1 MKRLL
6 IAPLLLALTSCS
18 NDITIKD
25 KTGEKILVK
34 SSTLTST
41 YSGKSADLKRLIDKN
56 YTSKRLEVSY
66 AENNISY
73 YREKLTECKK
83 NTNQSCFSYQ
93 RGENKSI
100 SEYEK
105 KQNELKQIQK
115 NQALLVKTNPDLIHK
130 ISVNFTP
137 IYVDL
142 NNQKTVGFSDTVDCL
157 NPLLKTENQ
166 ELPNLWVKYSSKLNK
181 GRLQRGIQLN
191 EICEKYAKF

>member
-6 IAPLLLALTSCS
+6 LAPLLLALTSCS
-18 NDITIKD
+18 SDITIKN

-34 SSTLTST
+34 SSTVTST
-41 YSGKSADLKRLIDKN
+41 YSGKSPDLKRLIDKN

-66 AENNISY
+66 AENDISY
-73 YREKLTECKK
+73 YREKLTECGKNVDPLCSMYKK
-83 NTNQSCFSYQ
+83 SL
-93 RGENKSI
+93 RKSTY
-100 SEYEK
+100 EYGI
-105 KQNELKQIQK
+105 KQNELKKIQK
-115 NQALLVKTNPDLIHK
+115 HQALLVQKNPDLIHK
-130 ISVNFTP
+130 ISVSFTP

-142 NNQKTVGFSDTVDCL
+142 NNQKTVGFSDKVDCF

-181 GRLQRGIQLN
+181 ERLQRGIQFN